1 MFAALVQEAVQQGI
15 RLVAEA
21 RALPGPPWAQL
32 EWLCTR
38 MLEGIQREPTVPRML
53 VQAHVSERVPTAV
66 AQALEP
72 YSSRFF
78 QEFVAL
84 IESGQEAGEVVRT
97 PAAELAWV
105 CIATLQGLAL
115 MRIVPPARVPFPEPR
130 TLLRLFAP

>member
-1 MFAALVQEAVQQGI
+1 MVRELTTEDVRRACDVLRPIYDNSRGVDGRVSLEVDPRLAHDTEA
-15 RLVAEA
+15 
-21 RALPGPPWAQL
+21 
-32 EWLCTR
+32 T
-38 MLEGIQREPTVPRML
+38 
-53 VQAHVSERVPTAV
+53 V

-84 IESGQEAGEVVRT
+84 IEAGQEAGEVVRT
-97 PAAELAWV
+97 PAAELVWI